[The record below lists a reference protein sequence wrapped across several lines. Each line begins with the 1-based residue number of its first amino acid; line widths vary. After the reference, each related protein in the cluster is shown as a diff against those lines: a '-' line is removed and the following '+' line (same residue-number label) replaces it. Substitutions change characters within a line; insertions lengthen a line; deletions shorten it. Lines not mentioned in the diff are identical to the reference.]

1 LENKTKL
8 KSVHANIPR
17 ISTRGYYDLSTGV
30 KLKNNSYN
38 LYPKKSFGKL
48 NGAKEL
54 VIMIHGLRNDKRGA
68 IEKVILA
75 KRRLK
80 KLGYVHPVIGFSYD
94 SNTKGAHLKKSEAHA
109 LRVGQKIAKQNGY
122 NLSEFIIDF
131 KKSNPNTK
139 IRLIGHS
146 LGTEVILSTI
156 KKLATNSKNNNII
169 ESVYFFGSS
178 LENDFA
184 KSNKSGKILQKIIKN
199 KILNYYCP
207 TDQVLKQTHLDG
219 LVKNPLGYLGSSKK
233 TIKKFKQKRIFVKNH
248 RFASYCMMIKSFP

>member
-1 LENKTKL
+1 MESKA
-8 KSVHANIPR
+8 KSKSRHVNIPR
-17 ISTRGYYDLSTGV
+17 ISTRGYYDLSAGV
-30 KLKNNSYN
+30 KLKKNSYN
-38 LYPKKSFGKL
+38 LYSKKSFEKL
-48 NGAKEL
+48 NDKKEI

-68 IEKVILA
+68 IEKIILA

-80 KLGYVHPVIGFSYD
+80 QLGYVYPVIGFSYD

-122 NLSEFIIDF
+122 NLSQFIIDF
-131 KKSNPNTK
+131 KKNSPNTR

-156 KKLATNSKNNNII
+156 KKLGTNPKNNNII

-178 LENDFA
+178 LESNFA
-184 KSNKSGKILQKIIKN
+184 QPNKLGKILQKVVKS

-207 TDQVLKQTHLDG
+207 TDQVLKQSHLDG
-219 LVKNPLGYLGSSKK
+219 LVKNPLGYLGSSGK
-233 TIKKFKQKRIFVKNH
+233 TIKKFKEKRIFAKNH
-248 RFASYCMMIKSFP
+248 RFASYCIKLKSFP

>member
-1 LENKTKL
+1 MESKSKL
-8 KSVHANIPR
+8 KYRHVNILR
-17 ISTRGYYDLSTGV
+17 ISTRGYYDLSAGV
-30 KLKNNSYN
+30 KLKKNSYY
-38 LYPKKSFGKL
+38 LYPKKSFEKL
-48 NGAKEL
+48 NGKKEI

-80 KLGYVHPVIGFSYD
+80 QLGYVHPVIGFSYD
-94 SNTKGAHLKKSEAHA
+94 SNTKGAHLKKSEARA

-122 NLSEFIIDF
+122 NLSRFVIDF
-131 KKSNPNTK
+131 KKTSPNTR

-156 KKLATNSKNNNII
+156 KKLATSSKNYGII

-178 LENDFA
+178 LENNFA
-184 KSNKSGKILQKIIKN
+184 QPNKSGKILQKVVKN

-207 TDQVLKQTHLDG
+207 TDEVLRQSHLDG
-219 LVKNPLGYLGSSKK
+219 LVKNPLGYMGSVGK
-233 TIKKFKQKRIFVKNH
+233 TVKKFKQKRIFAKNH
-248 RFASYCMMIKSFP
+248 RFASYSLMLKSFP